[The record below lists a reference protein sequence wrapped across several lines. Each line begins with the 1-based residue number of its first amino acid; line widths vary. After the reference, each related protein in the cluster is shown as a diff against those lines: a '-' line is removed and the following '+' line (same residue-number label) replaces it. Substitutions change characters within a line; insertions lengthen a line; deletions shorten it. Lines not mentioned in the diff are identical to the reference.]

1 MNAASLDET
10 QLSLPNMEQPL
21 GLRLRR
27 AREAAGLSVQEIA
40 EKLRLKS
47 ATIEAIE
54 KEDFDALGATIY
66 VRGYY
71 SSYARLLGVPTVLV
85 ESRFTRQPAPVPE
98 LQTTARVS
106 HSRYLFDRYAKR
118 AVYVVL
124 TASIVVPVILL
135 ATRDQ
140 LPQAGA
146 MLTPLDAPVSAP
158 RDASLSAIDVATTA
172 APTSAEPARTEATP
186 RSGGDAPVMASLG
199 PFYRSQVAP
208 PLVDAP
214 VPAPPVEP
222 VAAQVALEAGLSL
235 HLTGDSWVEVV
246 GEDGQRLEHGLLRAG
261 TVRSYS
267 SGRVARVSIGNAQAV
282 EVRLNGEKTNIDAF
296 RRANVARFTVSSDGS
311 LSATGG

>member
-1 MNAASLDET
+1 MNAASQDEP
-10 QLSLPNMEQPL
+10 QLPLPNMDAPL

-27 AREAAGLSVQEIA
+27 ARESAGLSVQEAA

-54 KEDFDALGATIY
+54 KEDFDALGASVY
-66 VRGYY
+66 VRGYFN
-71 SSYARLLGVPTVLV
+71 SYARLLGVPTVLV
-85 ESRFTRQPAPVPE
+85 ESRFARQPAPAPE

-106 HSRYLFDRYAKR
+106 HTRYLFDRYAKR

-146 MLTPLDAPVSAP
+146 TLTPLDAPLGSRDGTAPVTHEGSSAAAP
-158 RDASLSAIDVATTA
+158 ASPEPERTTA
-172 APTSAEPARTEATP
+172 PARSA
-186 RSGGDAPVMASLG
+186 GDAPVMASLG
-199 PFYRSQVAP
+199 PFYRS
-208 PLVDAP
+208 P
-214 VPAPPVEP
+214 VVPP
-222 VAAQVALEAGLSL
+222 VAAESVAPAPVAVAAAPAGLSL
-235 HLTGDSWVEVV
+235 HLNGDSWVEVI
-246 GEDGQRLEHGLLRAG
+246 GEDGRRLEHGLLHAG

-267 SGRVARVSIGNAQAV
+267 PGRVARVSIGNAQAV
-282 EVRLNGEKTNIDAF
+282 EVRLNGEKTDIDAF

-311 LSATGG
+311 LSAAGG

>member
-1 MNAASLDET
+1 MNAASQDEP
-10 QLSLPNMEQPL
+10 QLTLPNMDLPL

-27 AREAAGLSVQEIA
+27 AREAAGLSVQEAA
-40 EKLRLKS
+40 EKLRLKT

-54 KEDFDALGATIY
+54 KEDFDALGAGVY
-66 VRGYY
+66 VRGYFN
-71 SSYARLLGVPTVLV
+71 SYARLLGVPTVLV
-85 ESRFTRQPAPVPE
+85 ESRFARQPAPVPE

-106 HSRYLFDRYAKR
+106 HTRYLFDRYAKR

-146 MLTPLDAPVSAP
+146 TLTPLDAPLDAP
-158 RDASLSAIDVATTA
+158 RDAAGAAQEGVAATASATTDTI
-172 APTSAEPARTEATP
+172 PVDTSP

-199 PFYRSQVAP
+199 PFYRA
-208 PLVDAP
+208 
-214 VPAPPVEP
+214 P
-222 VAAQVALEAGLSL
+222 VAAPEASVPVAPVAQAPVADASGLSL
-235 HLTGDSWVEVV
+235 HLTGDSWIEVI
-246 GEDGQRLEHGLLRAG
+246 GADGRRLEHGLLRAG
-261 TVRSYS
+261 TARSFPTGAVS
-267 SGRVARVSIGNAQAV
+267 RVSIGNAEAV
-282 EVRLNGEKTNIDAF
+282 EVRLNGEKTDIDAF